1 MPCNSR
7 ELPAT
12 RAPVSPSRRSRSMV
26 EIDAAVDVFN
36 ALTHDQAKE
45 WGW

>member
-1 MPCNSR
+1 MPYNSR
-7 ELPAT
+7 ELPG
-12 RAPVSPSRRSRSMV
+12 RRSRSMV
-26 EIDAAVDVFN
+26 EIDAVVDVFD